1 MHGLD
6 YLFLEVGL
14 DAGPSSLNLDGDGD
28 IVRFKR
34 NGR

>member
-1 MHGLD
+1 MHGLSRR
-6 YLFLEVGL
+6 LLKVGL
-14 DAGPSSLNLDGDGD
+14 YAGPFSLNLDGDGD